1 MAYTPYNQAL
11 PDTTLYE
18 RLQGNYTPF
27 RGRENP
33 YGPFLF
39 SSQDYFDNKKD
50 PFGYAKK
57 KLGFGPTLDNTL
69 KKEGPQL
76 KIGGLFAPQ
85 ASTGGGDSDNQEN
98 QRNYYQDL
106 EDRYTE
112 LNISEDGMSPEDA
125 RAAAQISV
133 AKEQAARNERL
144 AAGLTLFGNALIPG
158 MGALGLAKYGPTGYM
173 DYLQGNTRVM
183 MGDTTGYQSPITRV
197 QGQPAPA
204 VVGNQSNFYTPSSL
218 QETMSRTG
226 GVLTPQQAQA
236 VVNYVSSG
244 DSGGGGGFGYG
255 GQDGMGGQTDSALTG
270 YTE

>member
-18 RLQGNYTPF
+18 RLQGNYTPI

-33 YGPFLF
+33 YDVSLF
-39 SSQDYFDNKKD
+39 NSDYYKD
-50 PFGYAKK
+50 PHGYTKK
-57 KLGFGPTLDNTL
+57 KLGFGPTLDDTL
-69 KKEGPQL
+69 GNKAAAVGL
-76 KIGGLFAPQ
+76 GGMFTPQ
-85 ASTGGGDSDNQEN
+85 APSGGDSGGASTN
-98 QRNYYQDL
+98 NYYQDL

-112 LNISEDGMSPEDA
+112 LNISEDGMSPEEA

-158 MGALGLAKYGPTGYM
+158 MGALGLAKYGPTGYA

>member
-1 MAYTPYNQAL
+1 MAYTPYPQAL

-18 RLQGNYTPF
+18 RLQGNYTPI

-33 YGPFLF
+33 YDSSLF
-39 SSQDYFDNKKD
+39 NTEYYKD
-50 PFGYAKK
+50 PFGYTKK
-57 KLGFGPTLDNTL
+57 KLGFGPTLDETL
-69 KKEGPQL
+69 GNKAAAVGL
-76 KIGGLFAPQ
+76 GGLFTPQ
-85 ASTGGGDSDNQEN
+85 ASSGGGDSGNQEN

-125 RAAAQISV
+125 RAAAKASV
-133 AKEQAARNERL
+133 FQEQSARNARL
-144 AAGLTLFGNALIPG
+144 NAAMTLFGNAVMPG
-158 MGALGLAKYGPTGYM
+158 ATAFGLAKYGPTGYV

-255 GQDGMGGQTDSALTG
+255 GQDGMGGQIDSALTG